1 MKDVCLKMKA
11 VWLKIENL
19 CEKTP
24 NWLKVILSA
33 CLSLMLIYFSPMN
46 FFHSEII
53 KQEGFMTLFTLF
65 VSSPVA
71 FMIWSFR
78 DRNATDQINN
88 SRKDT
93 NLKEYH
99 KIVEWITDEDSSDE
113 LKISAIY
120 SLRRFY
126 EDQSLGFQESAL
138 YLLLSTWE
146 SMQKNELEKLKT
158 VNDSK
163 EAKSIIKSLREN
175 GDSPLGIAIT
185 RVLLTDYGEKIQAKP
200 QVFQDVCLA
209 GMNFYLPG
217 LANNIVG
224 KIFKKDEED
233 KKDKT
238 EYSGVQLQGCIFRD
252 INLKNVKFNNSNLF
266 GTEWVGRG
274 DKNDKLNNVSFDKC
288 DFRCSV
294 FKNISLGK
302 CEFLYSDFMNT
313 RFHQVEI
320 KDSAKFCGV
329 NFLYSEMYF
338 IGIPENESLLG
349 SIIFETDYL
358 KWSYK
363 LYGNRKL
370 VVNKFTLQGIKD
382 LGIFILCE
390 GNNKYNLCKFKINKI
405 NNTKCFE
412 YSLENIRISGK
423 DTISNNSNW
432 NVSNV

>member
-1 MKDVCLKMKA
+1 MEDFLN
-11 VWLKIENL
+11 KI
-19 CEKTP
+19 P
-24 NWLKVILSA
+24 NWIKVVFSSVISILILVNFKCFS
-33 CLSLMLIYFSPMN
+33 SLFSN
-46 FFHSEII
+46 VSNDEII
-53 KQEGFMTLFTLF
+53 KQGGFWTLFSLI

-71 FMIWSFR
+71 FAIWSFR
-78 DRNATDQINN
+78 DQNATDQINN

-99 KIVEWITDEDSSDE
+99 KIVEWITNKDSSDE

-120 SLRRFY
+120 YLRRFY
-126 EDQSLGFQESAL
+126 EDKSLGFQQAAL
-138 YLLLSTWE
+138 HLLLSTWE
-146 SMQKNELEKLKT
+146 SMQKNELEKLKV
-158 VNDSK
+158 VNNLDD
-163 EAKSIIKSLREN
+163 AKLIINSLRKN
-175 GDSPLGIAIT
+175 GNSPLGIAIT
-185 RVLLTDYGEKIQAKP
+185 SVLLANDGKCILAYPE
-200 QVFQDVCLA
+200 VFPGICLA

-217 LANNIVG
+217 LANDIIG
-224 KIFKKDEED
+224 KIFKKDE
-233 KKDKT
+233 KDKT
-238 EYSGVQLQGCIFRD
+238 EYSGVQLQGCVFRD

-274 DKNDKLNNVSFDKC
+274 DKNEKLNNVSFYKC

-320 KDSAKFCGV
+320 KDSAKFYGV

-338 IGIPENESLLG
+338 IGIPENESFSG
-349 SIIFETDYL
+349 SIIFETDCS

-363 LYGNRKL
+363 FYRNTEL
-370 VVNKFTLQGIKD
+370 VEDKFTLQVIKD
-382 LGIFILCE
+382 LGMFILYK

-412 YSLENIRISGK
+412 YSLKNIRISCK

-432 NVSNV
+432 NVFNV

>member
-1 MKDVCLKMKA
+1 MKDF
-11 VWLKIENL
+11 WNQI
-19 CEKTP
+19 P
-24 NWLKVILSA
+24 NWIKVILS
-33 CLSLMLIYFSPMN
+33 SLISIFIIVHFECFYSLFSYVSN
-46 FFHSEII
+46 DEII
-53 KQEGFMTLFTLF
+53 KQGGFWTLFSLI
-65 VSSPVA
+65 VSAPIA
-71 FMIWSFR
+71 FAIWSFR

-99 KIVEWITDEDSSDE
+99 KIVEWITDKDSSDE

-120 SLRRFY
+120 YLRRFY
-126 EDQSLGFQESAL
+126 EDKSLGFQQTAL
-138 YLLLSTWE
+138 HLLLSTWE

-158 VNDSK
+158 VNDPS
-163 EAKSIIKSLREN
+163 EAKSIINSLRKN
-175 GDSPLGIAIT
+175 GNSPLGIAIT
-185 RVLLTDYGEKIQAKP
+185 RVLLTNYGKILAKP
-200 QVFQDVCLA
+200 QVFQGVCLA

-217 LANNIVG
+217 LANDIVG

-233 KKDKT
+233 EKDKT

-274 DKNDKLNNVSFDKC
+274 DKNDKLNNISFDKC

-294 FKNISLGK
+294 FKNISLKK
-302 CEFLYSDFMNT
+302 CEFLYSDFMNA

-338 IGIPENESLLG
+338 IGIPENESFSG
-349 SIIFETDYL
+349 SIIFETDCS

-363 LYGNRKL
+363 FYRNTEL
-370 VVNKFTLQGIKD
+370 VEDKFTLQGIKD
-382 LGIFILCE
+382 LGMFVLYK

-412 YSLENIRISGK
+412 YSLKNIRISGK